1 MKTSIEKSM
10 LIADLQH
17 QILQWQGFKQVER
30 KETGLG
36 LGTLE
41 RAFPGNVFPMG
52 TLHEFISDNKEEEAA
67 SSGFLAG
74 LLSFLMQKD
83 GVALW
88 ISSSDQP
95 FAPAMTYFG
104 LEPERI
110 IFVQMQKQ
118 VDILWALEE
127 GLKCTAVKVVVAELQ
142 EINFV
147 QSRRLQL
154 VVEKSRVTGL
164 LLRLQPRMLGATTCA
179 ARWHIRTQMS
189 HVEGDMPGVGF
200 PTWKVE
206 LLKVKNGQSS
216 CWQLAWTPRG
226 LQVEQ
231 LKAERTAS
239 SSKRKVG

>member
-1 MKTSIEKSM
+1 MRTSIEKSM

-36 LGTLE
+36 LGALE
-41 RAFPGNVFPMG
+41 QAFPGNVFPMG

-67 SSGFLAG
+67 SSGFLGG

-88 ISSSDQP
+88 ISSSDQL

-104 LEPERI
+104 LEPDRI
-110 IFVQMQKQ
+110 IFIQMQRQ

-127 GLKCTAVKVVVAELQ
+127 GLKCMAVKVVVAELQ
-142 EINFV
+142 EINFA

-179 ARWHIRTQMS
+179 VRWHIRPQVS

-200 PTWKVE
+200 PAWKVE

-216 CWQLAWTPRG
+216 RWQLAWTPAG

-239 SSKRKVG
+239 PSKRKVG